1 MLTTNDSSLNR
12 GGKALVTMSI
22 DENALSLTA
31 AKPGEVLRTRFFG
44 PELNI
49 FVDPSVQEA
58 SIGESIFMA
67 KSALE
72 TLIQVT
78 LVYFI
83 QFG

>member
-1 MLTTNDSSLNR
+1 MNMPLVLQLPDPAKSSR
-12 GGKALVTMSI
+12 Q
-22 DENALSLTA
+22 
-31 AKPGEVLRTRFFG
+31 RRFS

-49 FVDPSVQEA
+49 FVDPGVQEA
-58 SIGESIFMA
+58 SIGESIIMA

-72 TLIQVT
+72 TLIEVT